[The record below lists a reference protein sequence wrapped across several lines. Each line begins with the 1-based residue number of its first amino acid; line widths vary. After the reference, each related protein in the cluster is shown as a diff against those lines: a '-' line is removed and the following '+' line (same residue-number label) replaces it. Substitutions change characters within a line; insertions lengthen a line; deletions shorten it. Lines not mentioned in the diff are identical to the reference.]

1 MSQALT
7 RYHALSQSVRSRRR
21 RPSDL
26 KGLDRAYATI
36 QMRLRTR
43 AVSGRAMKRMAEAV
57 DTLRPRYRD
66 LTDDALD
73 AELLRLREGF
83 VRKAKH
89 AGAAERSLLV
99 QGLASVR
106 EVARRETGQEAYQV
120 QLVGAIA
127 LYHGRIIEML
137 TGEGKTLTGSLAAAL
152 LAWRFRSLHVLTV
165 NDYLAARDAQSR
177 QPIYRRCGLSVGS
190 IQQELDPIA
199 RCDVYSRSIVYGT
212 PKQITADWLRDQLRL
227 DGVDSAWAGRAR
239 FGMDVHDDPTG
250 VARGLDAAR
259 GVWSGGAM
267 VPGLHAA
274 LVDEADAV
282 LIDEGV
288 VPLIIAQSRKTDEL
302 ANLYRAADAI
312 ASQLVDDED
321 FEVDHVRKRTELTE
335 RGEARCIHAFSLQSE
350 PVFKAHRRAIELVR
364 TALVARACYRQGRQY
379 AIVEGKIVIVDEF
392 TGRFLADRTWEHG
405 LHQAVE
411 AKESLDITADRETL
425 ARLSFQRFF
434 RTYPFLAGM
443 TGTAADATREM
454 ESTYQRRV
462 TVIPTNRP
470 VIRAHWPTR
479 VFRNARA
486 KLDALIDSV
495 AALHL
500 EGRPVLVGSRSIQA
514 SVELSRRLAS
524 ANIEHRVL
532 NANFDKDEATIIG
545 NAGAAGAVTVATNMA
560 GRGTDIL
567 LDLVA
572 RRAGGL
578 HVILSELH
586 GAKRVD
592 RQFIGR
598 AGRQGDPGSAQI
610 FVSLEDELLTSF
622 TPRAARTLHALAGS
636 ADELTGTLRIFAR
649 STARMAQRSAEARD
663 RRLRAS
669 VLKQDSWVER
679 HLYGR

>member
-7 RYHALSQSVRSRRR
+7 RYHALAQSVRSRKR

-26 KGLDRAYATI
+26 TGVDRVMETL

-43 AVSGRAMKRMAEAV
+43 AISDAKMRAMAAEV
-57 DTLRPRYRD
+57 DGLKSRYRD
-66 LTDDALD
+66 LADAALD
-73 AELLRLREGF
+73 EELLRLREGF
-83 VRKAKH
+83 VRKAH
-89 AGAAERSLLV
+89 RGGATERALLLH
-99 QGLASVR
+99 GLAGVR
-106 EVARRETGQEAYQV
+106 EVARRETGQEAYSV

-152 LAWRFRSLHVLTV
+152 LAWRFKSLHVLTV

-177 QPIYRRCGLSVGS
+177 APIYQRCGLSVGS
-190 IQQELDPIA
+190 IQQELDPLA
-199 RCDVYSRSIVYGT
+199 RCDVYARSIVYGT

-227 DGVDSAWAGRAR
+227 EGVDSAWAGRAR
-239 FGMDVHDDPTG
+239 FGMDLRDDPSG

-267 VPGLHAA
+267 IPGLHAA

-282 LIDEGV
+282 LIDEAV
-288 VPLIIAQSRKTDEL
+288 VPLIIAQTRKTDEL
-302 ANLYRAADAI
+302 AALYKAADAI
-312 ASQLVDDED
+312 ASDLEINTD
-321 FEVDHVRKRTELTE
+321 FEIDHVRRRAELTD
-335 RGEARCIHAFSLQSE
+335 RGESRCIDAFALQSE

-364 TALVARACYRQGRQY
+364 TALVARECYKQGRQY

-392 TGRFLADRTWEHG
+392 TGRFLADRSWEHG

-411 AKESLDITADRETL
+411 AKESLDVTADRETL

-434 RTYPFLAGM
+434 RTYPFMAGM

-470 VIRAHWPTR
+470 VIRQQWPTR
-479 VFRNARA
+479 VFRSSRA
-486 KLDALIDSV
+486 KLDALVDSISD
-495 AALHL
+495 LHRMN
-500 EGRPVLVGSRSIQA
+500 RPVLVGTRSIQA
-514 SVELSRRLAS
+514 SVELSQRLSRAS
-524 ANIEHRVL
+524 IEHRVL
-532 NANFDKDEATIIG
+532 NANFDKDEATIIRG
-545 NAGAAGAVTVATNMA
+545 AGAAGAVTVATNMA

-567 LDLVA
+567 LDVVA

-610 FVSLEDELLTSF
+610 FVSLQDELLTSF
-622 TPRAARTLHALAGS
+622 APGPSGLLRTIAGASEELSGSIRRVATSIARL
-636 ADELTGTLRIFAR
+636 
-649 STARMAQRSAEARD
+649 AQRRAEARD

-669 VLKQDSWVER
+669 VLKQDTWVEK